1 MLFITLLYYISCS
14 AWTLIVAT
22 LGFPLSIKRSNLRM
36 LFYELVCHK
45 FKTYI
50 LEKQVISGII
60 FLITRL

>member
-1 MLFITLLYYISCS
+1 
-14 AWTLIVAT
+14 
-22 LGFPLSIKRSNLRM
+22 M

>member
-1 MLFITLLYYISCS
+1 MLFITLLYYITCS
-14 AWTLIVAT
+14 VSTLTVADS
-22 LGFPLSIKRSNLRM
+22 GFPLSIKRSNLRM